1 MHIQVK
7 LYSHIKRH
15 APNGQAVF
23 HLDMPE
29 DSTVA
34 HVIKHLQLDD
44 QVPKVILVH
53 GRPAQM
59 DAKLSDKDIIAVFPV
74 TEGG

>member
-1 MHIQVK
+1 
-7 LYSHIKRH
+7 
-15 APNGQAVF
+15 
-23 HLDMPE
+23 MPE